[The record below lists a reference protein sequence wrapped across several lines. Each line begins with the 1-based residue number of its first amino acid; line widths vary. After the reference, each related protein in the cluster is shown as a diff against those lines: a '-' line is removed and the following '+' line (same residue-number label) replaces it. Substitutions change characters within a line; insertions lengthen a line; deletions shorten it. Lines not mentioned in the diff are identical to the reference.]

1 MRDTDFVQK
10 HFVSATNV
18 SSLRSPR
25 NIMGNNVS
33 SFTSALNSALSEERE
48 LGRVIFEILFQ
59 IYRGVPDSVL

>member
-1 MRDTDFVQK
+1 
-10 HFVSATNV
+10 
-18 SSLRSPR
+18 
-25 NIMGNNVS
+25 MGNNVS